1 MKKVYYLSVIVLIGM
16 VMISCESKTY
26 SDLAGEVA
34 NPTYNANVKGIID
47 NKCISCHNASDYQ
60 RVCLETYTQVKDAC
74 DAPGNKNLIC
84 RIQGSCGDIMP
95 TSGRMPSVTI
105 KIIEDWKSQGYLEN

>member
-1 MKKVYYLSVIVLIGM
+1 MKKVILVGALVLIG
-16 VMISCESKTY
+16 ILTHSCESKTY
-26 SDLAGEVA
+26 AELAGAVA
-34 NPTYNANVKGIID
+34 NPTYNANVKGIMQS
-47 NKCISCHNASDYQ
+47 NCVGCHNAIDNQEPY
-60 RVCLETYTQVKDAC
+60 LETYNEVKNAC